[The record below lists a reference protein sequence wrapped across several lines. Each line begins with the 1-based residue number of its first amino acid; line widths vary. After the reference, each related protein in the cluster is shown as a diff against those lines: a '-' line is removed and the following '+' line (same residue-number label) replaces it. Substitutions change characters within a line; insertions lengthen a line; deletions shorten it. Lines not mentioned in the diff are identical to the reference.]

1 MSRIDPAGRIAEI
14 VRRQVDA
21 LRDPAS
27 PGAGRSA
34 GQERRSTSREAA
46 SLGAVI
52 ARRVQ
57 AIDPDDP
64 DRRRKAFRVFLES
77 VLLAELGEALIND
90 PGFYQLVDQV
100 QTCMQTDADLARA
113 MDEAADLLLARPR

>member
-1 MSRIDPAGRIAEI
+1 MSRIDSAGRIAEI
-14 VRRQVDA
+14 IRRQVDA
-21 LRDPAS
+21 LRDPA
-27 PGAGRSA
+27 PRGAGRA
-34 GQERRSTSREAA
+34 GGPPRPAPGESA

-64 DRRRKAFRVFLES
+64 ERRRKAFRVFLES

-90 PGFYQLVDQV
+90 AGFYQLVDQV
-100 QTCMQTDADLARA
+100 QTRMQADAELLRA
-113 MDEAADLLLARPR
+113 MDEAADLLLARTR

>member
-1 MSRIDPAGRIAEI
+1 MSRIDSAGRIAEI

-27 PGAGRSA
+27 PNAGRSA
-34 GQERRSTSREAA
+34 GQERRPASREAA

-52 ARRVQ
+52 TRRIH
-57 AIDPDDP
+57 AIDPSDP

-77 VLLAELGEALIND
+77 VLLAELGEPLIND
-90 PGFYQLVDQV
+90 PGFYQLVDQI
-100 QTCMQTDADLARA
+100 QARMHSDADLARA
-113 MDEAADLLLARPR
+113 MDEAADLLLARLR

>member
-1 MSRIDPAGRIAEI
+1 MSRIDSAGRIAEI

-34 GQERRSTSREAA
+34 GQERRGTAGEAP
-46 SLGAVI
+46 SLAAVI
-52 ARRVQ
+52 RRRIQ
-57 AIDPDDP
+57 AIDPSDP

-77 VLLAELGEALIND
+77 VLRAELGEALIND
-90 PGFYQLVDQV
+90 PAFYQLVDQV
-100 QTCMQTDADLARA
+100 QAQMHADADLARA

>member
-1 MSRIDPAGRIAEI
+1 MSRIDTAGRIAEI
-14 VRRQVDA
+14 VRRQAEA

-27 PGAGRSA
+27 PAAGRSA
-34 GQERRSTSREAA
+34 GHERRSNAHEPP

-52 ARRVQ
+52 GRRIQ
-57 AIDPDDP
+57 AIDPNDP

-90 PGFYQLVDQV
+90 PAFYQLVDQV
-100 QTCMQTDADLARA
+100 QAQMQADADLARA

>member
-1 MSRIDPAGRIAEI
+1 MSRIDSAGRIAEI
-14 VRRQVDA
+14 IRRQVDA
-21 LRDPAS
+21 LRDPA
-27 PGAGRSA
+27 PRAAGRGAGQDLRPA
-34 GQERRSTSREAA
+34 ARETVG
-46 SLGAVI
+46 LNAVI
-52 ARRVQ
+52 TRRVQ

-90 PGFYQLVDQV
+90 AGFYQLVDQV
-100 QTCMQTDADLARA
+100 QTRMQADAELARA

>member
-1 MSRIDPAGRIAEI
+1 MSRIDSAGRIAEI

-27 PGAGRSA
+27 PRAGHGAAQEQRSA
-34 GQERRSTSREAA
+34 AREPP
-46 SLGAVI
+46 SLGAVV
-52 ARRVQ
+52 ARRIQ
-57 AIDPDDP
+57 AIDPNDP

-90 PGFYQLVDQV
+90 PAFYQLVDQV
-100 QTCMQTDADLARA
+100 QGQMHSDADLARA

>member
-1 MSRIDPAGRIAEI
+1 MSRIDSAGRIAEI

-27 PGAGRSA
+27 PAAGRST
-34 GQERRSTSREAA
+34 GQERHPVSRESA

-52 ARRVQ
+52 ARRIQ
-57 AIDPDDP
+57 AIDPSDP

-90 PGFYQLVDQV
+90 PAFYQLVDQV
-100 QTCMQTDADLARA
+100 QAQMHSDADLARA

>member
-1 MSRIDPAGRIAEI
+1 MSRIDSAGRIAEI
-14 VRRQVDA
+14 IRRQVDA
-21 LRDPAS
+21 LRDPAARAVGN
-27 PGAGRSA
+27 GAGQDPRPA
-34 GQERRSTSREAA
+34 ARGTA
-46 SLGAVI
+46 SLDAVI

-90 PGFYQLVDQV
+90 AGFYQLVDQV
-100 QTCMQTDADLARA
+100 QTRMQADGDLARA
-113 MDEAADLLLARPR
+113 MDEAADLLLARSR

>member
-1 MSRIDPAGRIAEI
+1 MSRIDSAGRIAEI

-21 LRDPAS
+21 LRDPTS
-27 PGAGRSA
+27 SGAGRSA

-77 VLLAELGEALIND
+77 VLLVELGEALIND

-100 QTCMQTDADLARA
+100 QTRMQTDADLARA